1 MGIILISNFVT
12 LLFIGLLL
20 AIYISYVIKSKIGF
34 VNGDVLG
41 ATLEGVEVLLFIIVI
56 LI

>member
-1 MGIILISNFVT
+1 MT
-12 LLFIGLLL
+12 LLLIGLLL
-20 AIYISYVIKSKIGF
+20 SLFISYVIKSKIGF

-41 ATLEGVEVLLFIIVI
+41 ATLEGVEVLLFIIVE